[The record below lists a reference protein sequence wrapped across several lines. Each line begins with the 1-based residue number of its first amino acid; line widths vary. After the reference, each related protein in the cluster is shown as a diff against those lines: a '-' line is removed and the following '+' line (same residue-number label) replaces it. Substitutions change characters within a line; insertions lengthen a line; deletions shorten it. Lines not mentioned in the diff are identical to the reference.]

1 MDLRS
6 RNKVNATFSMSSMT
20 DLVFLLLIFFIIV
33 STLVS
38 PNTLPVDLPT
48 SSNKTTQKSKVS
60 VTVKDDLTHFVNN
73 QVVEL
78 GELERAI
85 NGAFDPGAIERN
97 INLSVDKNV
106 PVGITVN
113 ILEIAKKNKCKIVLR
128 TQPQKQS

>member
-1 MDLRS
+1 
-6 RNKVNATFSMSSMT
+6 MT

-48 SSNKTTQKSKVS
+48 SSNRTTEKATVS
-60 VTVKDDLTHFVNN
+60 ITVKDDLTHFINN
-73 QVVEL
+73 QIVDI
-78 GELERAI
+78 GSLEQRILA
-85 NGAFDPGAIERN
+85 AFDPTVEEKS

-106 PVGITVN
+106 PVGTTVN

-128 TQPQKQS
+128 TQPRKDS